1 MRRLLAFSLLAGL
14 PLLLAYAGTVRPD
27 GSVNGWSFLA
37 LFAFAYVCA
46 NLIAAF
52 QWFR

>member
-1 MRRLLAFSLLAGL
+1 MPRLLLFSLIVAL

-37 LFAFAYVCA
+37 LFAFAYISA